1 MKNII
6 LFSIFLLSISSYKV
20 AAKEGSD
27 QKKAAERFFKGIY
40 GCEHSVVDQ
49 LAGDS
54 VMVSYPIFETLF
66 GKPTLRG
73 RKDVKDFAI
82 GFCSRWEVD
91 QITIHDSIEEDNKVI
106 LLWSFKATF
115 IGQSQTNGPKTNT
128 EHSWGGI
135 TIFYF
140 NDEGKI
146 ITEIG
151 EESKPG
157 PFERIQ

>member
-1 MKNII
+1 MKNFI
-6 LFSIFLLSISSYKV
+6 LFNIFLLSFSSFNV
-20 AAKEGSD
+20 VAKEGID
-27 QKKAAERFFKGIY
+27 QKKVAERFFRGIY
-40 GCEHSVVDQ
+40 GCEHSVVDK

-82 GFCSRWEVD
+82 RFCSRWEVA

-106 LLWSFKATF
+106 LLWSFKARF
-115 IGQSQTNGPKTNT
+115 IGLSQTNGPETNT

-140 NDEGKI
+140 NDVGKI
-146 ITEIG
+146 IAEIG
-151 EESKPG
+151 EESEPG
-157 PFERIQ
+157 PFERIK